1 MDSSLQL
8 PGVLGLSTAKA
19 LYCDRFTSTAKGSIR
34 VCGLRVRGLC
44 SFRFRGCGCPVH
56 EVARPGSMPVTCL
69 NAARA
74 TCSSFLNFESLRR
87 GAQNGHIRRA
97 LVHST
102 G

>member
-19 LYCDRFTSTAKGSIR
+19 LYYDRFTSTAKDSIR
-34 VCGLRVRGLC
+34 VWGLRVRGLC
-44 SFRFRGCGCPVH
+44 SFRFRAVVALFVRLLDRVVCPF
-56 EVARPGSMPVTCL
+56 TCL

-102 G
+102 R